1 MNKKNGVNK
10 ITRTELDELQNLVK
24 TVNNIKLDIADQE
37 LRKHNLL
44 KVMDAYNEKYVK
56 MQENLKEKYG
66 DVDVSVK
73 DGSITPR
80 SEAKL
85 EKVES
90 Y

>member
-66 DVDVSVK
+66 DVDISVK
-73 DGSITPR
+73 DGSIT
-80 SEAKL
+80 SKEEIK
-85 EKVES
+85 
-90 Y
+90 

>member
-56 MQENLKEKYG
+56 MQESLKEKYG

-73 DGSITPR
+73 DGSITEKSP
-80 SEAKL
+80 KL

-90 Y
+90 N

>member
-73 DGSITPR
+73 DGSITAK
-80 SEAKL
+80 SEPKL
-85 EKVES
+85 ETVE
-90 Y
+90 